1 MKKTTLLLVL
11 LVSSLMGIAQDVLD
25 IAPAQV
31 SEVEGFNPA
40 AKRVYAELS
49 CEGQLFSTKVKVSID
64 FGQSTSWLSSMSES
78 RLVDRNGKDIKFN
91 SMIDALNYLA
101 QFGWRFAQAYV
112 VPRGTRDEVG
122 GTTYWILYKDVDDYS
137 QISEGFT
144 TRRQQRGN

>member
-11 LVSSLMGIAQDVLD
+11 LVSALMGIAQDVLD

-144 TRRQQRGN
+144 TRSQQRGN

>member
-64 FGQSTSWLSSMSES
+64 FGQSSSWLSSMSES

>member
-91 SMIDALNYLA
+91 SMIDALNYLT

-144 TRRQQRGN
+144 TKRQQRGN

>member
-11 LVSSLMGIAQDVLD
+11 LVSALMGYAQDVLD

>member
-1 MKKTTLLLVL
+1 MRKTALLLVL
-11 LVSSLMGIAQDVLD
+11 LASSLMGIAQDVLD

-78 RLVDRNGKDIKFN
+78 RLVDRDGKDIKFN

>member
-1 MKKTTLLLVL
+1 MRKTTLLLVL